1 MDTRTYRARTL
12 QDALDMV
19 RRELGPDASILETR
33 SRSAG
38 ILGWFRGSGAIE
50 VVASNTIH
58 VPSRLG
64 NPGRRPGSDQSDDA
78 PGAVDPVPHK
88 PRHAVI
94 DEGPSLVADLCQSHG
109 HSSGLGNSEL
119 ACQLMHRIGQQGI
132 PEPQLQRLFQQLDKI
147 PQATNS
153 LQQAHEQLA
162 DHLAGQIQVTG
173 QFQPGRD
180 QQHTLAAVGPS
191 GTGKTINL
199 LKLATQFQLQQHYK
213 VGLITADTSRLTSV
227 DQLRTYTEMFQ
238 IPLEV
243 AATAREMRRARQ
255 QFTGFDLILVDTAG
269 IRPGDLSA
277 IRSQRSVLVEA
288 GIDEIMLVLNANS
301 SHDSMLE
308 AVEGFGTVGITSLM
322 LTKFDEATRLG
333 QLLPLLEQSHLPVG
347 YISDGQG
354 IPQDLRPA
362 ESRWLARRL
371 LGCHLTAGAATGQP
385 YHDHV

>member
-12 QDALDMV
+12 QDALVMV

-33 SRSAG
+33 SRSRG
-38 ILGWFRGSGAIE
+38 IFGWFRGSGAVE

-64 NPGRRPGSDQSDDA
+64 NPGSRTGSGQPDDA
-78 PGAVDPVPHK
+78 RGAADSVPQK

-132 PEPQLQRLFQQLDKI
+132 PESQLQRLFQRLDKI
-147 PQATNS
+147 PQVADN

-162 DHLAGQIQVTG
+162 DQLAGQIQVTG
-173 QFQPGRD
+173 QLQPGRG

-191 GTGKTINL
+191 GTGKTLNL
-199 LKLATQFQLQQHYK
+199 LKLATQFQQQQCK

-227 DQLRTYTEMFQ
+227 DQLRTYTDMFQ

-255 QFTGFDLILVDTAG
+255 QFTGFDLVLVDTAG

-362 ESRWLARRL
+362 EPLWLARRL
-371 LGCHLTAGAATGQP
+371 LGCHPAAGETTGQP
-385 YHDHV
+385 HHDHV